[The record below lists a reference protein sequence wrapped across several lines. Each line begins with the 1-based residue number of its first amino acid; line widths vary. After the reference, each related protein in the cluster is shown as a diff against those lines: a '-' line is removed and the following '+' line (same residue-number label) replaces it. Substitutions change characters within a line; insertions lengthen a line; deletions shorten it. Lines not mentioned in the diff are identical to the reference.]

1 MLNEKM
7 FQLIQLLKRGHSP
20 LTSGMLAQQLK
31 LSARTCKRYIAELIP
46 LLEQHGAR
54 ILSDKTGYRLE
65 IIDAVVLKLFY
76 RKKQRFLSSPKTM
89 ASCNSKS

>member
-46 LLEQHGAR
+46 LLEQHGAASYPIR
-54 ILSDKTGYRLE
+54 PVTGWKLSTLL
-65 IIDAVVLKLFY
+65 VLKLSY

-89 ASCNSKS
+89 ASCNSES